1 MGLDREIISERG
13 PQLVS
18 YAVIAGS
25 RLLLACG
32 PELSSECGSFGRSCA
47 QEGVFLLSSD
57 LIKRIIMVIGSYCKG
72 AAK

>member
-1 MGLDREIISERG
+1 MGLDREISQNEALNWFLMLI
-13 PQLVS
+13 
-18 YAVIAGS
+18 IAGS

-32 PELSSECGSFGRSCA
+32 PELSSECVPSGRSCA
-47 QEGVFLLSSD
+47 REAVFLLSSD